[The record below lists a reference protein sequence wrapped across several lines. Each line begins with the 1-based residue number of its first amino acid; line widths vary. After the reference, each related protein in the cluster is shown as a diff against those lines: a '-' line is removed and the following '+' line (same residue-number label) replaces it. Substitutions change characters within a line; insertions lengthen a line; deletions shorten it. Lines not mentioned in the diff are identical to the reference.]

1 MCGNKV
7 CGDHVEAFFGCCYI
21 CEHMVKRRIP
31 GNIINIRDAMQA
43 ACWAD
48 FREWQCAAKQ
58 QPGHRIVIPN
68 LVSDPDSDVQ
78 LSLKI
83 DDILLIQAWHTVG
96 QIDGRADR
104 RVYGRNMAT

>member
-1 MCGNKV
+1 
-7 CGDHVEAFFGCCYI
+7 
-21 CEHMVKRRIP
+21 MVKRRIP

-58 QPGHRIVIPN
+58 QPGHRIIMHN
-68 LVSDPDSDVQ
+68 FASDPDSDVQ
-78 LSLKI
+78 MSLKV
-83 DDILLIQAWHTVG
+83 DDIVLIQDWNTVG

-104 RVYGRNMAT
+104 LVYGRNMATQKLGWFPLLYTTSAPTQRR